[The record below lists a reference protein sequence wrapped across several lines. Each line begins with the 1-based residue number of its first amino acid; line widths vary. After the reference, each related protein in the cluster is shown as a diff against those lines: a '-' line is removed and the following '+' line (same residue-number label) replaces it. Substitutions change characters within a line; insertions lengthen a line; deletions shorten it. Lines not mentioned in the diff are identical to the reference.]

1 MELFDFGIPALDK
14 ALNLTATVL
23 LLLAL
28 GMLLIRV
35 ILRLCD
41 RAFDRSER
49 LAPFRTYLRST
60 LRAVLYILLA
70 LAVLGSIG
78 VEITSFVALL
88 SVAGLAVSL
97 SLQNTLSNVAGGV
110 MLLIAIVGLASAVY
124 CQYSA
129 AVASTGFATALRSG
143 LFRHIQSLP
152 SDQLDRLGADT
163 LTTRVTND
171 VNQLQLA
178 VAMLIRLVVRAP
190 FLVIGATVMAL
201 LLDWKLACIFFVAAP
216 LMALVLYLVMSRS
229 IPFYRIIQKKLDRIS
244 LITRENLSGVRVI
257 RAFSRQEKEKERFAQ
272 ASEDQMS
279 TSIAVG
285 RISAL
290 LNPLT
295 SAIINLAIA
304 AVIWFGGFRVDAG
317 GMTQGE
323 VIAFVNYLNQI
334 LLAMIVVAN
343 LVVIFT
349 KAAASATRVDEVLEL
364 HPSIVNRVS
373 RPAQEVE
380 GSPEIAFDA
389 VSFAYPDAGA
399 YSLSDISFTVARGQ
413 TLGIIGG
420 TGCGKSTLVNLIPRF
435 YEVSQGSLKVDGV
448 DVRDYPMD
456 QLRGKVGIVPQRAV
470 LFSGTLRQNM
480 QWRKQDATDEEIWQ
494 ALETAQAASF
504 VRKMPDGLDSVILQ
518 GGKNLSGGQKQRLTI
533 ARALVGEPEILILDD
548 SASALDFATDAALR
562 QAIAKFSA
570 ERGNR
575 MTTIIVSQRAN
586 TVRYADQIVV
596 LDDGKAAGIGTHE
609 QLLESCQ
616 TYREIYWS
624 QNERQEAVA
633 QKGGE
638 R

>member
-1 MELFDFGIPALDK
+1 MLKFARFLKQFKREVLIGPVFKLTEAVFELIVPLVMAQIIDVGIANGDRGYVLRMGGVMVLLGLVGLGCALICQYCAARASQGFG
-14 ALNLTATVL
+14 TVL
-23 LLLAL
+23 
-28 GMLLIRV
+28 
-35 ILRLCD
+35 
-41 RAFDRSER
+41 RSEM
-49 LAPFRTYLRST
+49 FRH
-60 LRAVLYILLA
+60 I
-70 LAVLGSIG
+70 
-78 VEITSFVALL
+78 
-88 SVAGLAVSL
+88 
-97 SLQNTLSNVAGGV
+97 NTLSHGEIDQIGTPS
-110 MLLIAIVGLASAVY
+110 LI
-124 CQYSA
+124 
-129 AVASTGFATALRSG
+129 
-143 LFRHIQSLP
+143 
-152 SDQLDRLGADT
+152 
-163 LTTRVTND
+163 TRITND

-373 RPAQEVE
+373 RPAQEIE

-448 DVRDYPMD
+448 DVRDYPME

-616 TYREIYWS
+616 IYREIYWS

>member
-1 MELFDFGIPALDK
+1 MLKFARFLKQFKKEVLIGPVFKLTEAVFELIVPLVMAQIIDVGIANGDRGYVLRMGGVMVLLGLVGLGCALICQYCAARASQGFG
-14 ALNLTATVL
+14 TVL
-23 LLLAL
+23 
-28 GMLLIRV
+28 
-35 ILRLCD
+35 
-41 RAFDRSER
+41 RSEM
-49 LAPFRTYLRST
+49 FRH
-60 LRAVLYILLA
+60 I
-70 LAVLGSIG
+70 
-78 VEITSFVALL
+78 
-88 SVAGLAVSL
+88 
-97 SLQNTLSNVAGGV
+97 NTLSHGEIDQIGTPS
-110 MLLIAIVGLASAVY
+110 LI
-124 CQYSA
+124 
-129 AVASTGFATALRSG
+129 
-143 LFRHIQSLP
+143 
-152 SDQLDRLGADT
+152 
-163 LTTRVTND
+163 TRITND

-304 AVIWFGGFRVDAG
+304 AVIWFGGFRVDVG

-349 KAAASATRVDEVLEL
+349 KAAASATRVDEVLQL

-570 ERGNR
+570 GRGNR

-616 TYREIYWS
+616 IYREIYWS

>member
-1 MELFDFGIPALDK
+1 MLKFARFLKQFKREVLIGPVFKLTEAVFELIVPLVMAQIIDVGIANGDRGYVLRMGGVMVLLGLVGLGCALICQYCAARASQGFG
-14 ALNLTATVL
+14 TVL
-23 LLLAL
+23 
-28 GMLLIRV
+28 
-35 ILRLCD
+35 
-41 RAFDRSER
+41 RSEM
-49 LAPFRTYLRST
+49 FRH
-60 LRAVLYILLA
+60 I
-70 LAVLGSIG
+70 
-78 VEITSFVALL
+78 
-88 SVAGLAVSL
+88 
-97 SLQNTLSNVAGGV
+97 NTLSHGEIDQIGTPS
-110 MLLIAIVGLASAVY
+110 LI
-124 CQYSA
+124 
-129 AVASTGFATALRSG
+129 
-143 LFRHIQSLP
+143 
-152 SDQLDRLGADT
+152 
-163 LTTRVTND
+163 TRITND

-272 ASEDQMS
+272 ASEDQMT
-279 TSIAVG
+279 TSITVG

-616 TYREIYWS
+616 IYREIYWS

>member
-1 MELFDFGIPALDK
+1 MLKFARFLKQFKKEVLIGPVFKLTEAVFELIVPLVMAQIIDVGIANGDRGYVLRMGGVMVLLGLVGLGCALICQYCAARASQGFG
-14 ALNLTATVL
+14 TVL
-23 LLLAL
+23 
-28 GMLLIRV
+28 
-35 ILRLCD
+35 
-41 RAFDRSER
+41 RSEM
-49 LAPFRTYLRST
+49 FRH
-60 LRAVLYILLA
+60 I
-70 LAVLGSIG
+70 
-78 VEITSFVALL
+78 
-88 SVAGLAVSL
+88 
-97 SLQNTLSNVAGGV
+97 NTLSHGEIDQIGTPS
-110 MLLIAIVGLASAVY
+110 LI
-124 CQYSA
+124 
-129 AVASTGFATALRSG
+129 
-143 LFRHIQSLP
+143 
-152 SDQLDRLGADT
+152 
-163 LTTRVTND
+163 TRITND

-364 HPSIVNRVS
+364 HPSIVDRVS

-435 YEVSQGSLKVDGV
+435 YEVSQGSIKVDGV
-448 DVRDYPMD
+448 DVRDYPME

-616 TYREIYWS
+616 IYREIYWS

>member
-1 MELFDFGIPALDK
+1 MLKFARFLKQFKKEVLIGPVFKLTEAVFELIVPLVMAQIIDVGIANGDRGYVLRMGGVMVLLGLVGLGCALICQYCAARASQGFG
-14 ALNLTATVL
+14 TVL
-23 LLLAL
+23 
-28 GMLLIRV
+28 
-35 ILRLCD
+35 
-41 RAFDRSER
+41 RSEM
-49 LAPFRTYLRST
+49 FRH
-60 LRAVLYILLA
+60 I
-70 LAVLGSIG
+70 
-78 VEITSFVALL
+78 
-88 SVAGLAVSL
+88 
-97 SLQNTLSNVAGGV
+97 NTLSHGEIDQIGTPS
-110 MLLIAIVGLASAVY
+110 LI
-124 CQYSA
+124 
-129 AVASTGFATALRSG
+129 
-143 LFRHIQSLP
+143 
-152 SDQLDRLGADT
+152 
-163 LTTRVTND
+163 TRITND

-349 KAAASATRVDEVLEL
+349 KAAASATRVDEVLQL

-448 DVRDYPMD
+448 DVRDYPME

-570 ERGNR
+570 GRGNR

-609 QLLESCQ
+609 QLLENCQ
-616 TYREIYWS
+616 TYQEIYWS

>member
-1 MELFDFGIPALDK
+1 MLKFARFLKQFKREVLIGPVFKLTEAVFELIVPLVMAQIIDVGIANGDRGYVLRMGGVMVLLGLVGLGCALICQYCAARASQGFG
-14 ALNLTATVL
+14 TVL
-23 LLLAL
+23 
-28 GMLLIRV
+28 
-35 ILRLCD
+35 
-41 RAFDRSER
+41 RSEM
-49 LAPFRTYLRST
+49 FRH
-60 LRAVLYILLA
+60 I
-70 LAVLGSIG
+70 
-78 VEITSFVALL
+78 
-88 SVAGLAVSL
+88 
-97 SLQNTLSNVAGGV
+97 NTLSHGEIDQIGTPS
-110 MLLIAIVGLASAVY
+110 LI
-124 CQYSA
+124 
-129 AVASTGFATALRSG
+129 
-143 LFRHIQSLP
+143 
-152 SDQLDRLGADT
+152 
-163 LTTRVTND
+163 TRITND

-272 ASEDQMS
+272 ASEAQMS

-435 YEVSQGSLKVDGV
+435 YEVSQGSIKVDGV
-448 DVRDYPMD
+448 DVRDYPME

-570 ERGNR
+570 GRGNR

-616 TYREIYWS
+616 IYREIYWS

>member
-1 MELFDFGIPALDK
+1 MLKFARFLKQFKKEVLIGPVFKLTEAVFELIVPLVMAQIIDVGIANGDRGYVLRMGGVMVLLGLVGLGCALICQYCAARASQGFG
-14 ALNLTATVL
+14 TVL
-23 LLLAL
+23 
-28 GMLLIRV
+28 
-35 ILRLCD
+35 
-41 RAFDRSER
+41 RSEM
-49 LAPFRTYLRST
+49 FRH
-60 LRAVLYILLA
+60 I
-70 LAVLGSIG
+70 
-78 VEITSFVALL
+78 
-88 SVAGLAVSL
+88 
-97 SLQNTLSNVAGGV
+97 NTLSHGEIDQIGTPS
-110 MLLIAIVGLASAVY
+110 LI
-124 CQYSA
+124 
-129 AVASTGFATALRSG
+129 
-143 LFRHIQSLP
+143 
-152 SDQLDRLGADT
+152 
-163 LTTRVTND
+163 TRITND

-448 DVRDYPMD
+448 DVRDYPME
-456 QLRGKVGIVPQRAV
+456 QLRGKVGIVPQKAV

-504 VRKMPDGLDSVILQ
+504 VHKMPDGLDSVILQ

-562 QAIAKFSA
+562 QAIARFSA
-570 ERGNR
+570 GRGNR

-616 TYREIYWS
+616 IYREIYWS

>member
-1 MELFDFGIPALDK
+1 MLKFARFLKQFKREVLIGPVFKLTEAVFELIVPLVMAQIIDVGIANGDRGYVLRMGGVMVLLGLVGLGCALICQYCAARASQGFG
-14 ALNLTATVL
+14 TVL
-23 LLLAL
+23 
-28 GMLLIRV
+28 
-35 ILRLCD
+35 
-41 RAFDRSER
+41 RSEM
-49 LAPFRTYLRST
+49 FRH
-60 LRAVLYILLA
+60 I
-70 LAVLGSIG
+70 
-78 VEITSFVALL
+78 
-88 SVAGLAVSL
+88 
-97 SLQNTLSNVAGGV
+97 NTLSHGEIDQIGTPS
-110 MLLIAIVGLASAVY
+110 LI
-124 CQYSA
+124 
-129 AVASTGFATALRSG
+129 
-143 LFRHIQSLP
+143 
-152 SDQLDRLGADT
+152 
-163 LTTRVTND
+163 TRITND

-272 ASEDQMS
+272 ASEDQMT
-279 TSIAVG
+279 TSITVG

-435 YEVSQGSLKVDGV
+435 YEVSEGSIKVDGV
-448 DVRDYPMD
+448 DVRDYPME

-616 TYREIYWS
+616 IYREIYWS

>member
-1 MELFDFGIPALDK
+1 MLKFARFLKQFKREVLIGPVFKLTEAVFELIVPLVMAQIIDVGIANGDRGYVLRMGGVMVLLGLVGLGCALICQYCAARASQGFG
-14 ALNLTATVL
+14 TVL
-23 LLLAL
+23 
-28 GMLLIRV
+28 
-35 ILRLCD
+35 
-41 RAFDRSER
+41 RSEM
-49 LAPFRTYLRST
+49 FRH
-60 LRAVLYILLA
+60 I
-70 LAVLGSIG
+70 
-78 VEITSFVALL
+78 
-88 SVAGLAVSL
+88 
-97 SLQNTLSNVAGGV
+97 NTLSHGEIDQIGTPS
-110 MLLIAIVGLASAVY
+110 LI
-124 CQYSA
+124 
-129 AVASTGFATALRSG
+129 
-143 LFRHIQSLP
+143 
-152 SDQLDRLGADT
+152 
-163 LTTRVTND
+163 TRITND

-272 ASEDQMS
+272 ASEDQMT
-279 TSIAVG
+279 TSITVG

-435 YEVSQGSLKVDGV
+435 YEVSQGSIKVDGV
-448 DVRDYPMD
+448 DVRDYPME

-562 QAIAKFSA
+562 RAIAKFSA

-616 TYREIYWS
+616 IYREIYWS

>member
-1 MELFDFGIPALDK
+1 MLKFARFLKQFKKEVLIGPVFKLTEAVFELIVPLVMAQIIDVGIANGDRGYVLRMGGVMVLLGLVGLGCALICQYCAARASQGFG
-14 ALNLTATVL
+14 TVL
-23 LLLAL
+23 
-28 GMLLIRV
+28 
-35 ILRLCD
+35 
-41 RAFDRSER
+41 RSEM
-49 LAPFRTYLRST
+49 FRH
-60 LRAVLYILLA
+60 I
-70 LAVLGSIG
+70 
-78 VEITSFVALL
+78 
-88 SVAGLAVSL
+88 
-97 SLQNTLSNVAGGV
+97 NTLSHGEIDQIGTPS
-110 MLLIAIVGLASAVY
+110 LI
-124 CQYSA
+124 
-129 AVASTGFATALRSG
+129 
-143 LFRHIQSLP
+143 
-152 SDQLDRLGADT
+152 
-163 LTTRVTND
+163 TRITND

-609 QLLESCQ
+609 QLLENCQ

>member
-1 MELFDFGIPALDK
+1 MLKFARFLKQFKREVLIGPVFKLTEAVFELIVPLVMAQIIDVGIANGDRGYVLRMGGVMVLLGLVGLGCALICQYCAARASQGFG
-14 ALNLTATVL
+14 TVL
-23 LLLAL
+23 
-28 GMLLIRV
+28 
-35 ILRLCD
+35 
-41 RAFDRSER
+41 RSEM
-49 LAPFRTYLRST
+49 FRH
-60 LRAVLYILLA
+60 I
-70 LAVLGSIG
+70 
-78 VEITSFVALL
+78 
-88 SVAGLAVSL
+88 
-97 SLQNTLSNVAGGV
+97 NTLSHGEIDQIGTPS
-110 MLLIAIVGLASAVY
+110 LI
-124 CQYSA
+124 
-129 AVASTGFATALRSG
+129 
-143 LFRHIQSLP
+143 
-152 SDQLDRLGADT
+152 
-163 LTTRVTND
+163 TRITND

-272 ASEDQMS
+272 ASEDQMT
-279 TSIAVG
+279 TSITVG

-304 AVIWFGGFRVDAG
+304 AVIWFGGFRVDVG

-435 YEVSQGSLKVDGV
+435 YEVSQGSIKVDGV
-448 DVRDYPMD
+448 DVRDYPME

-562 QAIAKFSA
+562 RAIAKFSA
-570 ERGNR
+570 GRGNR

-616 TYREIYWS
+616 IYREIYWS

>member
-1 MELFDFGIPALDK
+1 MLKFARFLKQFKREVLIGPVFKLTEAVFELIVPLVMAQIIDVGIANGDRGYVLRMGGVMVLLGLVGLGCALICQYCAARASQGFG
-14 ALNLTATVL
+14 TVL
-23 LLLAL
+23 
-28 GMLLIRV
+28 
-35 ILRLCD
+35 
-41 RAFDRSER
+41 RSEM
-49 LAPFRTYLRST
+49 FRH
-60 LRAVLYILLA
+60 I
-70 LAVLGSIG
+70 
-78 VEITSFVALL
+78 
-88 SVAGLAVSL
+88 
-97 SLQNTLSNVAGGV
+97 NTLSHGEIDQIGTPS
-110 MLLIAIVGLASAVY
+110 LI
-124 CQYSA
+124 
-129 AVASTGFATALRSG
+129 
-143 LFRHIQSLP
+143 
-152 SDQLDRLGADT
+152 
-163 LTTRVTND
+163 TRITND

-435 YEVSQGSLKVDGV
+435 YEVSQGSFKVDGV
-448 DVRDYPMD
+448 DVRDYPME

-570 ERGNR
+570 GRGNR

-616 TYREIYWS
+616 IYREIYWS

>member
-1 MELFDFGIPALDK
+1 MLKFARFLKQFKKEVLIGPVFKLTEAVFELIVPLVMAQIIDVGIANGDRGYVLRMGGVMVLLGLVGLGCALICQYCAARASQGFG
-14 ALNLTATVL
+14 TVL
-23 LLLAL
+23 
-28 GMLLIRV
+28 
-35 ILRLCD
+35 
-41 RAFDRSER
+41 RSEM
-49 LAPFRTYLRST
+49 FRH
-60 LRAVLYILLA
+60 I
-70 LAVLGSIG
+70 
-78 VEITSFVALL
+78 
-88 SVAGLAVSL
+88 
-97 SLQNTLSNVAGGV
+97 NTLSHGEIDQIGTPS
-110 MLLIAIVGLASAVY
+110 LI
-124 CQYSA
+124 
-129 AVASTGFATALRSG
+129 
-143 LFRHIQSLP
+143 
-152 SDQLDRLGADT
+152 
-163 LTTRVTND
+163 TRITND

-272 ASEDQMS
+272 ASEDQMT

-349 KAAASATRVDEVLEL
+349 KAAASATRVDEVLQL

-373 RPAQEVE
+373 RPAQEIE

-448 DVRDYPMD
+448 DVRDYPME

>member
-1 MELFDFGIPALDK
+1 MLKFARFLKQFKKEVLIGPVFKLTEAVFELIVPLVMAQIIDVGIANGDRGYVLRMGGVMVLLGLVGLGCALICQYCAARASQGFG
-14 ALNLTATVL
+14 TVL
-23 LLLAL
+23 
-28 GMLLIRV
+28 
-35 ILRLCD
+35 
-41 RAFDRSER
+41 RSEM
-49 LAPFRTYLRST
+49 FRH
-60 LRAVLYILLA
+60 I
-70 LAVLGSIG
+70 
-78 VEITSFVALL
+78 
-88 SVAGLAVSL
+88 
-97 SLQNTLSNVAGGV
+97 NTLSHGEIDQIGTPS
-110 MLLIAIVGLASAVY
+110 LI
-124 CQYSA
+124 
-129 AVASTGFATALRSG
+129 
-143 LFRHIQSLP
+143 
-152 SDQLDRLGADT
+152 
-163 LTTRVTND
+163 TRITND

-272 ASEDQMS
+272 ASEDQMT
-279 TSIAVG
+279 TSITVG

-349 KAAASATRVDEVLEL
+349 KAAASATRVDEVLQL

-448 DVRDYPMD
+448 DVRDYPME

-570 ERGNR
+570 GRGNR

>member
-1 MELFDFGIPALDK
+1 MLKFARFLKQFKKEVLIGPVFKLTEAVFELIVPLVMAQIIDVGIANGDRGYVLRMGGVMVLLGLVGLGCALICQYCAARASQGFG
-14 ALNLTATVL
+14 TVL
-23 LLLAL
+23 
-28 GMLLIRV
+28 
-35 ILRLCD
+35 
-41 RAFDRSER
+41 RSEM
-49 LAPFRTYLRST
+49 FRH
-60 LRAVLYILLA
+60 I
-70 LAVLGSIG
+70 
-78 VEITSFVALL
+78 
-88 SVAGLAVSL
+88 
-97 SLQNTLSNVAGGV
+97 NTLSHGEIDQIGTPS
-110 MLLIAIVGLASAVY
+110 LI
-124 CQYSA
+124 
-129 AVASTGFATALRSG
+129 
-143 LFRHIQSLP
+143 
-152 SDQLDRLGADT
+152 
-163 LTTRVTND
+163 TRITND

-190 FLVIGATVMAL
+190 FLVIGATMMAL

-364 HPSIVNRVS
+364 HPSIVDRVS

-435 YEVSQGSLKVDGV
+435 YEVSQGSIKVDGV
-448 DVRDYPMD
+448 DVRDYPME

-570 ERGNR
+570 GRGNR

-586 TVRYADQIVV
+586 TVRYADRIVV

-624 QNERQEAVA
+624 QNERQEAVT

>member
-1 MELFDFGIPALDK
+1 MLKFARFLKQFKREVLIGPVFKLTEAVFELIVPLVMAQIIDVGIANGDRGYVLRMGGVMVLLGLVGLGCALICQYCAARASQGFG
-14 ALNLTATVL
+14 TVL
-23 LLLAL
+23 
-28 GMLLIRV
+28 
-35 ILRLCD
+35 
-41 RAFDRSER
+41 RSEM
-49 LAPFRTYLRST
+49 FRH
-60 LRAVLYILLA
+60 I
-70 LAVLGSIG
+70 
-78 VEITSFVALL
+78 
-88 SVAGLAVSL
+88 
-97 SLQNTLSNVAGGV
+97 NTLSHGEIDQIGTPS
-110 MLLIAIVGLASAVY
+110 LI
-124 CQYSA
+124 
-129 AVASTGFATALRSG
+129 
-143 LFRHIQSLP
+143 
-152 SDQLDRLGADT
+152 
-163 LTTRVTND
+163 TRITND

-448 DVRDYPMD
+448 DVRDYPME

-504 VRKMPDGLDSVILQ
+504 VHKMPDGLDSVILQ

-533 ARALVGEPEILILDD
+533 ARALVGGPEILILDD

-562 QAIAKFSA
+562 RAIAKFSA
-570 ERGNR
+570 GRGNR

>member
-1 MELFDFGIPALDK
+1 MLKFARFLKQFKREVLIGPVFKLTEAVFELIVPLVMAQIIDVGIANGDRGYVLRMGGVMVLLGLVGLGCALICQYCAARASQGFG
-14 ALNLTATVL
+14 TVL
-23 LLLAL
+23 
-28 GMLLIRV
+28 
-35 ILRLCD
+35 
-41 RAFDRSER
+41 RSEM
-49 LAPFRTYLRST
+49 FRH
-60 LRAVLYILLA
+60 I
-70 LAVLGSIG
+70 
-78 VEITSFVALL
+78 
-88 SVAGLAVSL
+88 
-97 SLQNTLSNVAGGV
+97 NTLSHGEIDQIGTPS
-110 MLLIAIVGLASAVY
+110 LI
-124 CQYSA
+124 
-129 AVASTGFATALRSG
+129 
-143 LFRHIQSLP
+143 
-152 SDQLDRLGADT
+152 
-163 LTTRVTND
+163 TRITND

-435 YEVSQGSLKVDGV
+435 YEVSQGSIKVDGV

-562 QAIAKFSA
+562 RAIAKFSA
-570 ERGNR
+570 GRGNR

-616 TYREIYWS
+616 IYREIYWS

>member
-1 MELFDFGIPALDK
+1 MLKFARFLKQFKREVLIGPVFKLTEAVFELIVPLVMAQIIDVGIANGDRGYVLRMGGVMVLLGLVGLGCALICQYCAARASQGFG
-14 ALNLTATVL
+14 TVL
-23 LLLAL
+23 
-28 GMLLIRV
+28 
-35 ILRLCD
+35 
-41 RAFDRSER
+41 RSEM
-49 LAPFRTYLRST
+49 FRH
-60 LRAVLYILLA
+60 I
-70 LAVLGSIG
+70 
-78 VEITSFVALL
+78 
-88 SVAGLAVSL
+88 
-97 SLQNTLSNVAGGV
+97 NTLSHGEIDQIGTPS
-110 MLLIAIVGLASAVY
+110 LI
-124 CQYSA
+124 
-129 AVASTGFATALRSG
+129 
-143 LFRHIQSLP
+143 
-152 SDQLDRLGADT
+152 
-163 LTTRVTND
+163 TRITND

-323 VIAFVNYLNQI
+323 VIAFVHYLNQI

-448 DVRDYPMD
+448 DVRDYPME

-562 QAIAKFSA
+562 RAIAKFSA
-570 ERGNR
+570 GRGNR

>member
-1 MELFDFGIPALDK
+1 MLKFARFLKQFKREVLIGPVFKLTEAVFELIVPLVMAQIIDVGIANGDRGYVLRMGGVMVLLGLVGLGCALICQYCAARASQGFG
-14 ALNLTATVL
+14 TVL
-23 LLLAL
+23 
-28 GMLLIRV
+28 
-35 ILRLCD
+35 
-41 RAFDRSER
+41 RSEM
-49 LAPFRTYLRST
+49 FRH
-60 LRAVLYILLA
+60 I
-70 LAVLGSIG
+70 
-78 VEITSFVALL
+78 
-88 SVAGLAVSL
+88 
-97 SLQNTLSNVAGGV
+97 NTLSHGEIDQIGTPS
-110 MLLIAIVGLASAVY
+110 LI
-124 CQYSA
+124 
-129 AVASTGFATALRSG
+129 
-143 LFRHIQSLP
+143 
-152 SDQLDRLGADT
+152 
-163 LTTRVTND
+163 TRITND

-201 LLDWKLACIFFVAAP
+201 LLDWKLAGIFFVAAP
-216 LMALVLYLVMSRS
+216 PMALVLYLVMSRS

-272 ASEDQMS
+272 ASEDQMT
-279 TSIAVG
+279 TSITVG

-448 DVRDYPMD
+448 DVRDYPME

-596 LDDGKAAGIGTHE
+596 LDDGKADGIGTHE

>member
-1 MELFDFGIPALDK
+1 MLKFARFLKQFKKEVLIGPVFKLTEAVFELIVPLVMAQIIDVGIANGDRGYVLRMGGVMVLLGLVGLGCALICQYCAARASQGFG
-14 ALNLTATVL
+14 TVL
-23 LLLAL
+23 
-28 GMLLIRV
+28 
-35 ILRLCD
+35 
-41 RAFDRSER
+41 RSEM
-49 LAPFRTYLRST
+49 FRH
-60 LRAVLYILLA
+60 I
-70 LAVLGSIG
+70 
-78 VEITSFVALL
+78 
-88 SVAGLAVSL
+88 
-97 SLQNTLSNVAGGV
+97 NTLSHGEIDQIGTPS
-110 MLLIAIVGLASAVY
+110 LI
-124 CQYSA
+124 
-129 AVASTGFATALRSG
+129 
-143 LFRHIQSLP
+143 
-152 SDQLDRLGADT
+152 
-163 LTTRVTND
+163 TRITND

-272 ASEDQMS
+272 ASEDQMT
-279 TSIAVG
+279 TSITVG

-435 YEVSQGSLKVDGV
+435 YEVSQGSIKVDGV
-448 DVRDYPMD
+448 DVRDYPME

-562 QAIAKFSA
+562 RAIAKFSA
-570 ERGNR
+570 GRGNR

>member
-1 MELFDFGIPALDK
+1 MLKFARFLKQFKREVLIGPVFKLTEAVFELIVPLVMAQIIDVGIANGDRGYVLRMGGVMVLLGLVGLGCALICQYCAARASQGFG
-14 ALNLTATVL
+14 TVL
-23 LLLAL
+23 
-28 GMLLIRV
+28 
-35 ILRLCD
+35 
-41 RAFDRSER
+41 RSEM
-49 LAPFRTYLRST
+49 FRH
-60 LRAVLYILLA
+60 I
-70 LAVLGSIG
+70 
-78 VEITSFVALL
+78 
-88 SVAGLAVSL
+88 
-97 SLQNTLSNVAGGV
+97 NTLSHGEIDQIGTPS
-110 MLLIAIVGLASAVY
+110 LI
-124 CQYSA
+124 
-129 AVASTGFATALRSG
+129 
-143 LFRHIQSLP
+143 
-152 SDQLDRLGADT
+152 
-163 LTTRVTND
+163 TRITND

-435 YEVSQGSLKVDGV
+435 YEVSQGSIKVDGV

>member
-1 MELFDFGIPALDK
+1 MLKFARFLKQFKKEVLIGPVFKLTEAVFELIVPLVMAQIIDVGIANGDRGYVLRMGGVMVLLGLVGLGCALICQYCAARASQGFG
-14 ALNLTATVL
+14 TVL
-23 LLLAL
+23 
-28 GMLLIRV
+28 
-35 ILRLCD
+35 
-41 RAFDRSER
+41 RSEM
-49 LAPFRTYLRST
+49 FRH
-60 LRAVLYILLA
+60 I
-70 LAVLGSIG
+70 
-78 VEITSFVALL
+78 
-88 SVAGLAVSL
+88 
-97 SLQNTLSNVAGGV
+97 NTLSHGEIDQIGTPS
-110 MLLIAIVGLASAVY
+110 LI
-124 CQYSA
+124 
-129 AVASTGFATALRSG
+129 
-143 LFRHIQSLP
+143 
-152 SDQLDRLGADT
+152 
-163 LTTRVTND
+163 TRITND

-435 YEVSQGSLKVDGV
+435 YEVSQGSIKVDGV
-448 DVRDYPMD
+448 DVRDYPME

>member
-1 MELFDFGIPALDK
+1 MLKFARFLKQFKREVLIGPVFKLTEAVFELIVPLVMAQIIDVGIANGDRGYVLRMGGVMVLLGLVGLGCALICQYCAARASQGFG
-14 ALNLTATVL
+14 TVL
-23 LLLAL
+23 
-28 GMLLIRV
+28 
-35 ILRLCD
+35 
-41 RAFDRSER
+41 RSEM
-49 LAPFRTYLRST
+49 FRH
-60 LRAVLYILLA
+60 I
-70 LAVLGSIG
+70 
-78 VEITSFVALL
+78 
-88 SVAGLAVSL
+88 
-97 SLQNTLSNVAGGV
+97 NTLSHGEIDQIGTPS
-110 MLLIAIVGLASAVY
+110 LI
-124 CQYSA
+124 
-129 AVASTGFATALRSG
+129 
-143 LFRHIQSLP
+143 
-152 SDQLDRLGADT
+152 
-163 LTTRVTND
+163 TRITND

-272 ASEDQMS
+272 ASEDQMT
-279 TSIAVG
+279 TSITVG

-420 TGCGKSTLVNLIPRF
+420 TGSGKSTLVNLIPRF

-448 DVRDYPMD
+448 DVRDYPME

-616 TYREIYWS
+616 IYREIYWS

>member
-1 MELFDFGIPALDK
+1 MLKFARFLKQFKREVLIGPVFKLTEAVFELIVPLVMAQIIDVGIANGDRGYVLRMGGVMVLLGLVGLGCALICQYCAARASQGFG
-14 ALNLTATVL
+14 TVL
-23 LLLAL
+23 
-28 GMLLIRV
+28 
-35 ILRLCD
+35 
-41 RAFDRSER
+41 RSEM
-49 LAPFRTYLRST
+49 FRH
-60 LRAVLYILLA
+60 I
-70 LAVLGSIG
+70 
-78 VEITSFVALL
+78 
-88 SVAGLAVSL
+88 
-97 SLQNTLSNVAGGV
+97 NTLSHGEIDQIGTPS
-110 MLLIAIVGLASAVY
+110 LI
-124 CQYSA
+124 
-129 AVASTGFATALRSG
+129 
-143 LFRHIQSLP
+143 
-152 SDQLDRLGADT
+152 
-163 LTTRVTND
+163 TRITND

-272 ASEDQMS
+272 ASEDQMT

-420 TGCGKSTLVNLIPRF
+420 TGCGKSTLINLVPRF
-435 YEVSQGSLKVDGV
+435 SEVSEGSIKVDGV
-448 DVRDYPMD
+448 DVRDYPME

-533 ARALVGEPEILILDD
+533 ARALVGEPESLILDD

-570 ERGNR
+570 GRGNR

-616 TYREIYWS
+616 IYREIYWS

>member
-1 MELFDFGIPALDK
+1 MLKFARFLKQFKKEVLIGPVFKLTEAVFELIVPLVMAQIIDVGIANGDRGYVLRMGGVMVLLGLVGLGCALICQYCAARASQGFG
-14 ALNLTATVL
+14 TVL
-23 LLLAL
+23 
-28 GMLLIRV
+28 
-35 ILRLCD
+35 
-41 RAFDRSER
+41 RSEM
-49 LAPFRTYLRST
+49 FRH
-60 LRAVLYILLA
+60 I
-70 LAVLGSIG
+70 
-78 VEITSFVALL
+78 
-88 SVAGLAVSL
+88 
-97 SLQNTLSNVAGGV
+97 NTLSHGEIDQIGTPS
-110 MLLIAIVGLASAVY
+110 LI
-124 CQYSA
+124 
-129 AVASTGFATALRSG
+129 
-143 LFRHIQSLP
+143 
-152 SDQLDRLGADT
+152 
-163 LTTRVTND
+163 TRITND

-272 ASEDQMS
+272 ASEDQMT

-349 KAAASATRVDEVLEL
+349 KAAASATRVDEVLQL

-373 RPAQEVE
+373 RPAQEIE

-448 DVRDYPMD
+448 DVRDYPME

-616 TYREIYWS
+616 IYREIYWS

>member
-1 MELFDFGIPALDK
+1 MLKFARFLKQFKKEVLIGPVFKLTEAVFELIVPLVMAQIIDVGIANGDRGYVLRMGGVMVLLGLVGLGCALICQYCAARASQGFG
-14 ALNLTATVL
+14 TVL
-23 LLLAL
+23 
-28 GMLLIRV
+28 
-35 ILRLCD
+35 
-41 RAFDRSER
+41 RSEM
-49 LAPFRTYLRST
+49 FRH
-60 LRAVLYILLA
+60 I
-70 LAVLGSIG
+70 
-78 VEITSFVALL
+78 
-88 SVAGLAVSL
+88 
-97 SLQNTLSNVAGGV
+97 NTLSHGEIDQIGTPS
-110 MLLIAIVGLASAVY
+110 LI
-124 CQYSA
+124 
-129 AVASTGFATALRSG
+129 
-143 LFRHIQSLP
+143 
-152 SDQLDRLGADT
+152 
-163 LTTRVTND
+163 TRITND

-570 ERGNR
+570 GRGNR

-586 TVRYADQIVV
+586 TVRYADRIVV

-624 QNERQEAVA
+624 QNERQEAVT

>member
-1 MELFDFGIPALDK
+1 MLKFARFLKQFKKEVLIGPVFKLTEAVFELIVPLVMAQIIDVGIANGDRGYVLRMGGVMVLLGLVGLGCALICQYCAARASQGFG
-14 ALNLTATVL
+14 TVL
-23 LLLAL
+23 
-28 GMLLIRV
+28 
-35 ILRLCD
+35 
-41 RAFDRSER
+41 RSEM
-49 LAPFRTYLRST
+49 FRH
-60 LRAVLYILLA
+60 I
-70 LAVLGSIG
+70 
-78 VEITSFVALL
+78 
-88 SVAGLAVSL
+88 
-97 SLQNTLSNVAGGV
+97 NTLSHGEIDQIGTPS
-110 MLLIAIVGLASAVY
+110 LI
-124 CQYSA
+124 
-129 AVASTGFATALRSG
+129 
-143 LFRHIQSLP
+143 
-152 SDQLDRLGADT
+152 
-163 LTTRVTND
+163 TRITND

-229 IPFYRIIQKKLDRIS
+229 IPFYCIIQKKLDRIS

-349 KAAASATRVDEVLEL
+349 KAAASATRVDEVLQL

-373 RPAQEVE
+373 RPAQEIE

-448 DVRDYPMD
+448 DVRDYPME

>member
-1 MELFDFGIPALDK
+1 MLKFARFLKQFKREVLIGPVFKLTEAVFELIVPLVMAQIIDVGIANGDRGYVLRMGGVMVLLGLVGLGCALICQYCAARASQGFG
-14 ALNLTATVL
+14 TVL
-23 LLLAL
+23 
-28 GMLLIRV
+28 
-35 ILRLCD
+35 
-41 RAFDRSER
+41 RSEM
-49 LAPFRTYLRST
+49 FRH
-60 LRAVLYILLA
+60 I
-70 LAVLGSIG
+70 
-78 VEITSFVALL
+78 
-88 SVAGLAVSL
+88 
-97 SLQNTLSNVAGGV
+97 NTLSHGEIDQIGTPS
-110 MLLIAIVGLASAVY
+110 LI
-124 CQYSA
+124 
-129 AVASTGFATALRSG
+129 
-143 LFRHIQSLP
+143 
-152 SDQLDRLGADT
+152 
-163 LTTRVTND
+163 TRITND

-272 ASEDQMS
+272 ASEDQMT
-279 TSIAVG
+279 TSITVG

-448 DVRDYPMD
+448 DVRDYPME
-456 QLRGKVGIVPQRAV
+456 QLRGKVGIVPQKAV

-570 ERGNR
+570 GRGNR

>member
-1 MELFDFGIPALDK
+1 MLKFARFLKQFKREVLIGPVFKLTEAVFELIVPLVMAQIIDVGIANGDRGYVLRMGGVMVLLGLVGLGCALICQYCAARASQGFG
-14 ALNLTATVL
+14 TVL
-23 LLLAL
+23 
-28 GMLLIRV
+28 
-35 ILRLCD
+35 
-41 RAFDRSER
+41 RSEM
-49 LAPFRTYLRST
+49 FRH
-60 LRAVLYILLA
+60 I
-70 LAVLGSIG
+70 
-78 VEITSFVALL
+78 
-88 SVAGLAVSL
+88 
-97 SLQNTLSNVAGGV
+97 NTLSHGEIDQIGTPS
-110 MLLIAIVGLASAVY
+110 LI
-124 CQYSA
+124 
-129 AVASTGFATALRSG
+129 
-143 LFRHIQSLP
+143 
-152 SDQLDRLGADT
+152 
-163 LTTRVTND
+163 TRITND

-272 ASEDQMS
+272 ASEDQMT
-279 TSIAVG
+279 TSITVG

-349 KAAASATRVDEVLEL
+349 KAAASATRVDEVLQL
-364 HPSIVNRVS
+364 HPSIVDRVS

-435 YEVSQGSLKVDGV
+435 YEVSEGSIKVDGV
-448 DVRDYPMD
+448 DVRDYPME

>member
-1 MELFDFGIPALDK
+1 MLKFARFLKQFKREVLIGPVFKLTEAVFELIVPLVMAQIIDVGIANGDRGYVLRMGGVMVLLGLVGLGCALICQYCAARASQGFG
-14 ALNLTATVL
+14 TVL
-23 LLLAL
+23 
-28 GMLLIRV
+28 
-35 ILRLCD
+35 
-41 RAFDRSER
+41 RSEM
-49 LAPFRTYLRST
+49 FRH
-60 LRAVLYILLA
+60 I
-70 LAVLGSIG
+70 
-78 VEITSFVALL
+78 
-88 SVAGLAVSL
+88 
-97 SLQNTLSNVAGGV
+97 NTLSHGEIDQIGTPS
-110 MLLIAIVGLASAVY
+110 LI
-124 CQYSA
+124 
-129 AVASTGFATALRSG
+129 
-143 LFRHIQSLP
+143 
-152 SDQLDRLGADT
+152 
-163 LTTRVTND
+163 TRITND

-373 RPAQEVE
+373 RPAQEIE

-448 DVRDYPMD
+448 DVRDYPME

-596 LDDGKAAGIGTHE
+596 LDDGRATGIGTHE

-616 TYREIYWS
+616 IYREIYWS